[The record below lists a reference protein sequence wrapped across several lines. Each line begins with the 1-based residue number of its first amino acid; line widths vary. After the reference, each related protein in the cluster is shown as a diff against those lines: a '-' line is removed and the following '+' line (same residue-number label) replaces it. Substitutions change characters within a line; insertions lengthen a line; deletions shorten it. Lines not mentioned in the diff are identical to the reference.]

1 MRSAIKS
8 LTILILLGIVL
19 IWFYENHIVVKDCS
33 QQLLAEAWIDNNEN
47 GEREETETPLEGVTF
62 HMDDIRNNFK
72 DVAKGT
78 TDFNGQ
84 VTLWVFLPGCPS
96 TEFVVY
102 PDPLAGYQLTTEPRM
117 QVEEAIFP
125 TGNLPMV
132 RFGFTKT
139 N

>member
-1 MRSAIKS
+1 MKNIIRI
-8 LTILILLGIVL
+8 LTIVVLVGFVL
-19 IWFYENHIVVKDCS
+19 IWFYENFVVMKDCS
-33 QQLLAEAWIDNNEN
+33 QQVIVESWLDDNEN
-47 GEREETETPLEGVTF
+47 GEKEEQEIPLGGVTF
-62 HMDDIRNNFK
+62 QMDDIRNDFN

-102 PDPLAGYQLTTEPRM
+102 PNAFSGYQLTTEERM
-117 QVEEAIFP
+117 QVREEIFP
-125 TGNLPMV
+125 TTDLPTV
-132 RFGFTKT
+132 RFGFSKS